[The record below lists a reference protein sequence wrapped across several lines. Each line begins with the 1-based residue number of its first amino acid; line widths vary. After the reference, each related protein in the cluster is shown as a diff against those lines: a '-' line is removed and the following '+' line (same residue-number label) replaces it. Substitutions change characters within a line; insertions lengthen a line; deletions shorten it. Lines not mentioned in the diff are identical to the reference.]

1 DVTWLTCPETDGEF
15 ERQKKEKLPQTKA
28 DIARCW
34 AKYCL
39 NVIRRED
46 FEDEE
51 DEENNEENKEDLES
65 KNEEENRD
73 KGSCT
78 SEPADE
84 KGDEKNPL
92 RFESLE
98 VTSYEQSVPDKVVSG
113 FEEAREIFK
122 QGQRWL
128 TQAKEYY
135 ELDGHVSDYVQIEQD
150 VSQLYKELAKLE
162 TDKERKCKMHKRRVD
177 VLCAVLADSMKQK
190 QVLPET
196 YDDDIVRPALVSH
209 FCVARLHGKIICSE
223 TRTKVDNLQKSLEL
237 YKYVVNYCDSHPGL
251 PVAVFKDELEIS
263 REMTGLLPLKMA
275 KIMAQ
280 SS

>member
-1 DVTWLTCPETDGEF
+1 
-15 ERQKKEKLPQTKA
+15 
-28 DIARCW
+28 
-34 AKYCL
+34 
-39 NVIRRED
+39 
-46 FEDEE
+46 
-51 DEENNEENKEDLES
+51 
-65 KNEEENRD
+65 
-73 KGSCT
+73 
-78 SEPADE
+78 
-84 KGDEKNPL
+84 
-92 RFESLE
+92 
-98 VTSYEQSVPDKVVSG
+98 
-113 FEEAREIFK
+113 
-122 QGQRWL
+122 
-128 TQAKEYY
+128 
-135 ELDGHVSDYVQIEQD
+135 
-150 VSQLYKELAKLE
+150 
-162 TDKERKCKMHKRRVD
+162 MHKRRVD
-177 VLCAVLADSMKQK
+177 VLCAVLAELNPQHYLQICRQLMFETAEAYSEMVDLKIALAKESGVPPSVHVIKKINHLVTQSIKFFQTFIDSMKQK